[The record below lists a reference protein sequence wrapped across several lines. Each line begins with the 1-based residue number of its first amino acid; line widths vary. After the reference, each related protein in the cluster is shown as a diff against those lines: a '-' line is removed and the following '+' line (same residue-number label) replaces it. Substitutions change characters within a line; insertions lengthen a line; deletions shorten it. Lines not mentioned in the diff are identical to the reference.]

1 MGVSA
6 VKVGFDAQVAR
17 FEELVFGAISSHR
30 MDDISSVI
38 IGVQDKCR
46 KSNVAKKKKKR
57 RPLRT
62 RGAWDAREPDA
73 GAHVTRSTSR
83 PSSRH
88 GRHIHACESAQGK
101 KNNNNNNAVTT
112 FKEI

>member
-46 KSNVAKKKKKR
+46 KSNVAKKKKKGDLCGPEELGMR
-57 RPLRT
+57 ESQT
-62 RGAWDAREPDA
+62 R
-73 GAHVTRSTSR
+73 VLT
-83 PSSRH
+83 
-88 GRHIHACESAQGK
+88 
-101 KNNNNNNAVTT
+101 
-112 FKEI
+112 

>member
-38 IGVQDKCR
+38 IGVQDKWR
-46 KSNVAKKKKKR
+46 KSNVAKKKEKKEKKGDLCGPEELGMR
-57 RPLRT
+57 ENQT
-62 RGAWDAREPDA
+62 RML
-73 GAHVTRSTSR
+73 T
-83 PSSRH
+83 
-88 GRHIHACESAQGK
+88 
-101 KNNNNNNAVTT
+101 
-112 FKEI
+112 

>member
-38 IGVQDKCR
+38 IGVQDKWR
-46 KSNVAKKKKKR
+46 KSNVAKKKKRKKKKATFADPR
-57 RPLRT
+57 SLGCART
-62 RGAWDAREPDA
+62 RRGC
-73 GAHVTRSTSR
+73 SR
-83 PSSRH
+83 D
-88 GRHIHACESAQGK
+88 
-101 KNNNNNNAVTT
+101 
-112 FKEI
+112 